1 MAAVAIDSLEYAHQL
16 EAVGM
21 PREQAEA
28 VAKGLTTM
36 FIHNFDS
43 LVTKDYLDTR
53 FTEFETR
60 ITANMDRRFGEVNGR
75 FVHMETSVEK
85 RFVELGTSMDTR
97 FVEMGSNMD
106 TRFVEMETSMDT
118 RFVEMGSNMDT
129 RFVEM
134 GSNMDTRFV
143 EMETNMDTRFANFRL
158 EMQSDIGKVR
168 GEVGALR
175 GKLNLHAWMLA
186 MLMGGVFGP
195 ILQNMYS

>member
-134 GSNMDTRFV
+134 
-143 EMETNMDTRFANFRL
+143 ETNMDTRFANFRL

>member
-21 PREQAEA
+21 PRAQAEA

-53 FTEFETR
+53 FTEFGTR
-60 ITANMDRRFGEVNGR
+60 ITANMDRRFGEVDGR

-85 RFVELGTSMDTR
+85 RFFDLETSIDSRFVDLETSLDSRFVDLEISMDKR
-97 FVEMGSNMD
+97 FTEMG
-106 TRFVEMETSMDT
+106 TL
-118 RFVEMGSNMDT
+118 
-129 RFVEM
+129 
-134 GSNMDTRFV
+134 
-143 EMETNMDTRFANFRL
+143 MDTRFANLRL
-158 EMQSDIGKVR
+158 EMHGDIGKVR
-168 GEVGALR
+168 SEVGALR